1 MITYPATLPKP
12 LQSDFSMKYQ
22 PNILRDSESNG
33 YQEQRLLSYNTPQSL
48 SVAIMLNTVE
58 EYQTWLDFI
67 EQLSDGCDWF
77 SIEMLDTT
85 YKARLQSGKWS
96 ETLTCRTADAVIR
109 KISFTLD
116 VEVV

>member
-12 LQSDFSMKYQ
+12 LQSDFSFKYQ
-22 PNILRDSESNG
+22 PNILRESEGDG
-33 YQEQRLLSYNTPQSL
+33 YQEQRLLSYNAPQSL
-48 SVAIMLNTVE
+48 SVAIMLNTIE
-58 EYQTWLDFI
+58 EYQTWLAFMDS
-67 EQLSDGCDWF
+67 LNDGCNWF
-77 SIEMLDTT
+77 GIEMLGTT

-96 ETLTCRTADAVIR
+96 ETLNCRTEDAVIR